1 MVNKNP
7 FKEGSKQYYD
17 FEVMKDLRWH
27 CSKCELKSGQAKTWQ
42 VWRQEKGLQV
52 DTDSNGNYYKI
63 IYCDNCKEK
72 TYHRKLKSL
81 KILEVNKLRAGISAK
96 FAVRVKEIY
105 KNEEAV
111 FLRKFSPNQLEVDHK
126 FPQIRWNQNED
137 ENKTD
142 MSEKEI
148 RDKFILLTRS
158 NNLLKSRHCEKC
170 CKTGK
175 RGNFPGIYFWFR
187 GDEDWDEKIDKHDAR
202 GCEGCFW
209 NDPYKWRE
217 ELNKILEDNDS

>member
-7 FKEGSKQYYD
+7 FKKGSKQYYD

-170 CKTGK
+170 FKTGR

-187 GDEDWDEKIDKHDAR
+187 GNEDWDEKIDKRDAR